1 MSGLKPQK
9 FEIYSFECLSGHSEK
24 HRYKASYLRNI
35 KLIICTNKIL
45 KFINLKDSESK
56 SHNPHFNLRDIQYS
70 NGRFDKSRRT
80 SNSQKK
86 GEGNDDNTQNDKN
99 EKSQSKSHSE
109 SLGLDPTQIER
120 IRFFSFDNFEFKI
133 TFKKGKHARSFDE
146 FIDIK
151 FHEHWMED
159 EKESE
164 RNEKIKEM
172 EEQKKRQKMKK
183 MALEEQHQKEI
194 AMHHK
199 QLRERNSNTSYRS
212 ANRSGPSGNINVDSS
227 QSMCSQNL
235 SNQGC
240 HNIYQISNHTHSLGT
255 AGSLVHSN
263 IGSNYGTMHSVPS
276 VIVHQSQPSQAGKFS
291 TARYK
296 T

>member
-99 EKSQSKSHSE
+99 EKSQSKSE

-146 FIDIK
+146 FIQIK
-151 FHEHWMED
+151 FHELWEV
-159 EKESE
+159 EEPRKEPLNNHKTSE
-164 RNEKIKEM
+164 LKGKHE
-172 EEQKKRQKMKK
+172 RQ
-183 MALEEQHQKEI
+183 
-194 AMHHK
+194 
-199 QLRERNSNTSYRS
+199 N
-212 ANRSGPSGNINVDSS
+212 G
-227 QSMCSQNL
+227 
-235 SNQGC
+235 
-240 HNIYQISNHTHSLGT
+240 
-255 AGSLVHSN
+255 
-263 IGSNYGTMHSVPS
+263 
-276 VIVHQSQPSQAGKFS
+276 
-291 TARYK
+291 
-296 T
+296 